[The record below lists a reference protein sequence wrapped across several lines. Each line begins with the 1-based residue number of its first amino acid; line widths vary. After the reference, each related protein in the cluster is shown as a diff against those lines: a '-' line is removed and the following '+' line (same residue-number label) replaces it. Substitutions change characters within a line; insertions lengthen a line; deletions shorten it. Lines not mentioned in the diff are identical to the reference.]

1 MAVRPSTTASWRGTA
16 SPVPLAVGYAL
27 LALSL
32 ALAVSAAL
40 LASVPVTFG
49 PVALPIVEED
59 SWWIPLLGYVATP
72 LLLVVVYGL
81 DRTGQARRTRE
92 DRNFAPRPDFTAQLL
107 WLIGGGLLLGIW
119 HTINLSVTLSSWWG
133 LS

>member
-1 MAVRPSTTASWRGTA
+1 MAVRPSSSAPGRRTA

-32 ALAVSAAL
+32 ALAVVAGAL
-40 LASVPVTFG
+40 VSVPVTFG
-49 PVALPIVEED
+49 PIALPIVEEG
-59 SWWIPLLGYVATP
+59 SWWIPLLGYAATP
-72 LLLVVVYGL
+72 FLLIGVYGY
-81 DRTGQARRTRE
+81 DRIDQGRRTRD
-92 DRNFAPRPDFTAQLL
+92 DRNFAPRPDFTSQLL

-119 HTINLSVTLSSWWG
+119 HTVNLSVTLAAWWE